1 LPILPRMRGTT
12 QSLAEAKDEA
22 KDVHRRS
29 KAHAPHAADHRT
41 PQPEFPRRDGFLDHR
56 RRAGT
61 RGDAD
66 AHEPKGAPWPE
77 LEHSVSRSGICREH
91 ASPADPNRFAA
102 NRLASSTSS
111 AYRDAARGEMRVV
124 SAFGLGRRRDGVCGT
139 AAPLRL
145 SDAPL
150 RPAACR
156 SLGTCCCHLHTGMR
170 PVSNASLGVASE
182 TLLWRLDE

>member
-1 LPILPRMRGTT
+1 MPTRTKYVVIEIKG
-12 QSLAEAKDEA
+12 
-22 KDVHRRS
+22 S

-111 AYRDAARGEMRVV
+111 AYRDAVGGVESRCGAVV
-124 SAFGLGRRRDGVCGT
+124 LGLAYRFPALSVAGASLASPWLRFHIPLIKPGVRFSRT
-139 AAPLRL
+139 RL
-145 SDAPL
+145 SDKAIRHML
-150 RPAACR
+150 
-156 SLGTCCCHLHTGMR
+156 LHTFAHEQSPLGSLE
-170 PVSNASLGVASE
+170 PV
-182 TLLWRLDE
+182 